1 MDGGG
6 VMFYWERELR
16 NAPLMCLFSML
27 EVLGWSC
34 SFLAILLSSWPP
46 SIRGC

>member
-16 NAPLMCLFSML
+16 NAPDVSVSPCWRYWDGAAHF
-27 EVLGWSC
+27 
-34 SFLAILLSSWPP
+34 
-46 SIRGC
+46 